1 MRDLP
6 IALDGLEIRNLYSGN
21 IPYSTY
27 ALTWTCALTRLIMV
41 FTYVLLMVFTYVLL
55 TPIGLSRL
63 DEVEH
68 EQSYNTEKLDD
79 GEEGTETVEEEI
91 IYYNPRKPGHYTA
104 KEVCI
109 Q

>member
-1 MRDLP
+1 
-6 IALDGLEIRNLYSGN
+6 
-21 IPYSTY
+21 
-27 ALTWTCALTRLIMV
+27 MV
-41 FTYVLLMVFTYVLL
+41 CYVCVVVS
-55 TPIGLSRL
+55 PIGLSRL

-109 Q
+109 H

>member
-27 ALTWTCALTRLIMV
+27 ALTWTCALTRLI
-41 FTYVLLMVFTYVLL
+41 MVFTYVLL

>member
-1 MRDLP
+1 
-6 IALDGLEIRNLYSGN
+6 
-21 IPYSTY
+21 
-27 ALTWTCALTRLIMV
+27 MV
-41 FTYVLLMVFTYVLL
+41 FYVCVVVS
-55 TPIGLSRL
+55 PIGLSRL